1 MPQDS
6 LFDQNDDV
14 TEVQA
19 GLELD
24 DRAGLRVVSASFLDE
39 QKFNWDLFGGYDTL
53 RVLTYSASVS
63 AIVRTLDKFSF
74 SSFECIF
81 GFEGVLRDIK
91 DILSFQKVI
100 VGGTR
105 GAT

>member
-1 MPQDS
+1 MPQDTPS
-6 LFDQNDDV
+6 A
-14 TEVQA
+14 A
-19 GLELD
+19 GRERT
-24 DRAGLRVVSASFLDE
+24 RATPSSSAGPRTRRRGVSASFLDE

-63 AIVRTLDKFSF
+63 AIVRMLDKFSF